1 MGGQLRSCPQ
11 AMVMSACDED
21 NRDWKEMRLNRVG
34 WGAGMAALD
43 NGRDCEALA
52 GRLRPGGA
60 SLERFERSE
69 TGLKSVDCRN
79 TGEVGTRVASYIVKL

>member
-1 MGGQLRSCPQ
+1 MALMGRL
-11 AMVMSACDED
+11 VEACSY
-21 NRDWKEMRLNRVG
+21 LGVGRV
-34 WGAGMAALD
+34 AEARCA
-43 NGRDCEALA
+43 RRVVHVIEAIFSESIYEALA

-60 SLERFERSE
+60 SRERFERGE

>member
-1 MGGQLRSCPQ
+1 MNKVL
-11 AMVMSACDED
+11 M
-21 NRDWKEMRLNRVG
+21 KRLP
-34 WGAGMAALD
+34 
-43 NGRDCEALA
+43 EALA

-60 SLERFERSE
+60 SRERFERGE